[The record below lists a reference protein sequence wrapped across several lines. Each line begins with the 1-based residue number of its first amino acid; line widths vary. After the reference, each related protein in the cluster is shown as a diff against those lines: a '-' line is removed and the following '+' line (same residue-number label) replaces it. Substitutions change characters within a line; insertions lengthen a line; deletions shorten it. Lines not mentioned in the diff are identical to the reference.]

1 MARLIISDVRNERRY
16 NMFIYEYKALTDA
29 VDTIAENASDI
40 MEFGCGASLIIRLDD
55 PDDRTEVLRY
65 ICDRYSAVGLIDPAL
80 VRSPF
85 FEYTLDGS
93 YNDYFKM
100 IQKIEEAAVYENH
113 YSGLIGVDASALST
127 RCSEEHYNHFLKSL
141 NEACSNGHV
150 IVFFPEK
157 INAAEKNFMD
167 KLLRNPY
174 FRALVPPP
182 TFDVNLIDDK
192 GIRLP

>member
-1 MARLIISDVRNERRY
+1 MLICEYEALYDVVDA
-16 NMFIYEYKALTDA
+16 ITD
-29 VDTIAENASDI
+29 NASDI
-40 MEFGCGASLIIRLDD
+40 MELGYGASLIVQLDNY
-55 PDDRTEVLRY
+55 DDSRTEMLQY
-65 ICDRYSAVGLIDPAL
+65 ISERYSAVDLIDPAMI
-80 VRSPF
+80 RPPF
-85 FEYTLDGS
+85 IEFSLDGT

-127 RCSEEHYNHFLKSL
+127 HCSEEHYNHFLKRFL
-141 NEACSNGHV
+141 KEACSNGHV

-157 INAAEKNFMD
+157 ISAAEKNFMD
-167 KLLRNPY
+167 KLLRIPY

-192 GIRLP
+192 GIHLP